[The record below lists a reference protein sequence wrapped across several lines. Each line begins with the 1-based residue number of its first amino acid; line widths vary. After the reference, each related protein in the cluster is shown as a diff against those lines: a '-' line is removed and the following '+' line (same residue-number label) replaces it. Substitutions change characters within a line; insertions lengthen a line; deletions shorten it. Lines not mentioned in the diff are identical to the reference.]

1 MTLELARRAARFN
14 DIGFGL
20 FRNRLDCFGAQPEPP
35 TDPQGCFSMQS
46 TVVKR
51 SVIVE
56 SHKTSVSLEDAFWS
70 SLRDIAASR
79 RLTKSSLQAEINR
92 TDSQA
97 PSLRQYAFSSF
108 TTIRSEIGD
117 RSMPLQRRELQSPFA
132 SPCIRSLRGSRGR
145 HKESARAAADE
156 REAL

>member
-1 MTLELARRAARFN
+1 MGGERLVN

-35 TDPQGCFSMQS
+35 ADPQGCFSMQS

-51 SVIVE
+51 SVIVG

-79 RLTKSSLQAEINR
+79 RLTKSSLLAEIK
-92 TDSQA
+92 SH
-97 PSLRQYAFSSF
+97 RQSGTQSS
-108 TTIRSEIGD
+108 TIRLFILQHYQERD
-117 RSMPLQRRELQSPFA
+117 RR
-132 SPCIRSLRGSRGR
+132 
-145 HKESARAAADE
+145 
-156 REAL
+156 